1 MVSQD
6 EPTEAPSSEENITA
20 QRVPHTALSAAHM
33 ARVFHQPGLIY
44 FNAVARHLSMREA
57 ARQLNVASS
66 AISRQI
72 GQLETAL
79 GLVLF
84 ERERQRLH
92 LSPAG
97 EILYQH
103 TRDLAGSFDT
113 AVAELE
119 MLRGLRTG
127 KVRIATIESVGLSLL
142 PKLIAEFG
150 DRHPRIHLDIVVT
163 SSADVLELLT
173 CDEVDIGFGF
183 IQNQPAGVE
192 IALRRDVRLG
202 ALMQPCHPLARH
214 SSLRLSDCLGHPV
227 AIARPEI
234 SLRGIIDPFLQQAG
248 GALPPVVEA
257 NSIRMLVQLANLGNY
272 ISIMTPIGAQLEIE
286 TQQLLFR
293 PLEDVNLPTNRFALL
308 VRAQSNL
315 HFAPAV
321 FYEYAMERFG
331 SINLPGAV

>member
-1 MVSQD
+1 MSQHD
-6 EPTEAPSSEENITA
+6 DPAPEQDMTTP
-20 QRVPHTALSAAHM
+20 RVPNTALSAAHM

-44 FNAVARHLSMREA
+44 FNAVAHNLSMRAA

-72 GQLETAL
+72 SQLETAL

-97 EILYQH
+97 EILYRH
-103 TRDLAGSFDT
+103 TKDLAGSFNT
-113 AVAELE
+113 AISELE

-127 KVRIATIESVGLSLL
+127 KVRIATIESVGLSVL

-150 DRHPRIHLDIVVT
+150 ERYPRIHLDVVVT
-163 SSADVLELLT
+163 SSAGVIDRLT
-173 CDEVDIGFGF
+173 REEADIGFGF
-183 IQNQPAGVE
+183 IQSQPPGVE
-192 IALRRDVRLG
+192 VTLRRDVRVG
-202 ALMQPCHPLARH
+202 ALMQPDHPLATNP
-214 SSLRLSDCLGHPV
+214 SLMLGDCLGHPI

-248 GALPPVVEA
+248 ASLPPIVEA
-257 NSIRMLVQLANLGNY
+257 NSIRMLVQMAGLGNY
-272 ISIMTPIGAQLEIE
+272 ISILTPIGAQSEIE
-286 TQQLLFR
+286 SGQLVFK
-293 PLEDVNLPTNRFALL
+293 PLEDLNLSTNRFALL
-308 VRAQSNL
+308 VRARKNL

-321 FYEYAMERFG
+321 FYEYGMARFS

>member
-1 MVSQD
+1 MSQKD
-6 EPTEAPSSEENITA
+6 DTPKEDGAAVP
-20 QRVPHTALSAAHM
+20 RVPNTALSAAHM

-44 FNAVARHLSMREA
+44 FNSVARHLSMRAA

-72 GQLETAL
+72 AQLETAL

-97 EILYQH
+97 EILYRH
-103 TRDLAGSFDT
+103 TKELAGLFD
-113 AVAELE
+113 AAISELE

-142 PKLIAEFG
+142 PRLIAEFG
-150 DRHPRIHLDIVVT
+150 ERYPRIHLDVVVT
-163 SSADVLELLT
+163 SSEEVINLLT
-173 CDEVDIGFGF
+173 REEVDIGFGF
-183 IQNQPAGVE
+183 IHGQPPGVE
-192 IALRRDVRLG
+192 VTLRRDVRVG
-202 ALMQPCHPLARH
+202 ALMKPDHALAA
-214 SSLRLSDCLGHPV
+214 SPRLMLGDCLGHPI

-234 SLRGIIDPFLQQAG
+234 SLRGIIDPFLQEAG
-248 GALPPVVEA
+248 ASLPPVVEA
-257 NSIRMLVQLANLGNY
+257 NSIRMLVQMASLGNY
-272 ISIMTPIGAQLEIE
+272 ISIMTPIGAQSEIE
-286 TQQLLFR
+286 TGQLLFK

-308 VRAQSNL
+308 VRARNNL

-321 FYEYAMERFG
+321 FYEYGMARFS

>member
-1 MVSQD
+1 MSEQDPPPQEANAAVS
-6 EPTEAPSSEENITA
+6 
-20 QRVPHTALSAAHM
+20 RVPNTALSAAHM

-44 FNAVARHLSMREA
+44 FNAVARNLSMRAA

-97 EILYQH
+97 EILYRH
-103 TRDLAGSFDT
+103 TKELANSFNT
-113 AVAELE
+113 AVSELE

-150 DRHPRIHLDIVVT
+150 ERHPRIHLDVVVT
-163 SSADVLELLT
+163 SSEEVIGLLT
-173 CDEVDIGFGF
+173 REEVDIGFGF
-183 IQNQPAGVE
+183 IHNQPTGVE
-192 IALRRDVRLG
+192 VTLRRDVRVG
-202 ALMQPCHPLARH
+202 ALMKPDHPLAENK
-214 SSLRLSDCLGHPV
+214 SLMLSDCLSHPI

-234 SLRGIIDPFLQQAG
+234 SLRGIIEPFLQQAG
-248 GALPPVVEA
+248 ASLPPVVEA
-257 NSIRMLVQLANLGNY
+257 NSIRMLVQMACLGNY
-272 ISIMTPIGAQLEIE
+272 ISIMTPIGAQSEIE
-286 TQQLLFR
+286 TGQLLFK
-293 PLEDVNLPTNRFALL
+293 PLEDVDLPTNRFALL
-308 VRAQSNL
+308 VRTRNNL
-315 HFAPAV
+315 QFAPAV
-321 FYEYAMERFG
+321 FYEYGMARFS